1 MKFSG
6 LQKISLIDYPNKVAS
21 VLFTPGCNLRCGF
34 CHNWRIVTDPKPPFL
49 QEAQALEILES
60 RKKYV
65 DSVVVTGGEPTMHKE
80 LPKFLAK
87 LKARGFMVKLDT
99 NGFYPEV
106 LEECLAS
113 VDYVAMDV
121 KTCLDKYR
129 LLGAKDTMGLM
140 RSAEIL
146 KTGKV
151 PYEFR
156 TTTVPDIVTAE
167 DVTCIGELIKG
178 ASTHAFQ
185 QFVPQDTLD
194 KRFEGLKP
202 YAAESITE
210 FAGTISCPTLGSFH
224 PRWLSPFGRC

>member
-21 VLFTPGCNLRCGF
+21 VLFTPGCNLRCPF
-34 CHNWRIVTDPKPPFL
+34 CHNWRIVVDPKPPFL
-49 QEAQALEILES
+49 QEAAALEILEK

-65 DSVVVTGGEPTMHKE
+65 DAVVVTGGEPTMHKE

-121 KTCLDKYR
+121 KTCPEKYE
-129 LLGAKDTMGLM
+129 LLGAKDTTGLM
-140 RSAEIL
+140 RSVEML

-156 TTTVPDIVTAE
+156 TTAVPELVTAQ
-167 DVTCIGELIKG
+167 DANLIGEMVKG
-178 ASTHAFQ
+178 SKIHAFQ
-185 QFVPQDTLD
+185 QFVPEDTLD
-194 KRFEGLKP
+194 KRFQTLKP
-202 YAAESITE
+202 YPQETINDFAKIINHYTE
-210 FAGTISCPTLGSFH
+210 NVVL
-224 PRWLSPFGRC
+224 RM

>member
-21 VLFTPGCNLRCGF
+21 VLYTPGCNLRCPF
-34 CHNWRIVTDPKPPFL
+34 CHNWRIVVDPKPPFL
-49 QEAQALEILES
+49 HEAAALKILES

-65 DSVVVTGGEPTMHKE
+65 DAVVVTGGEPTMHKE

-106 LEECLAS
+106 LEECLPY

-121 KTCLDKYR
+121 KTSLEKYKQ
-129 LLGAKDTMGLM
+129 LGTKDTVGLI
-140 RSAEIL
+140 RTVEIL

-156 TTTVPDIVTAE
+156 TTAVPEFVTVE
-167 DVTCIGELIKG
+167 DVKCIGEMVKG
-178 ASTHAFQ
+178 AKTHAFQ

-194 KRFEGLKP
+194 KKFEGFKP
-202 YAAESITE
+202 YAPKTITE
-210 FAGTISCPTLGSFH
+210 FAETMKKYAENVIL
-224 PRWLSPFGRC
+224 RV

>member
-21 VLFTPGCNLRCGF
+21 VLFTPGCNLRCPF
-34 CHNWRIVTDPKPPFL
+34 CHNWRIAVDPKPPFL
-49 QEAQALEILES
+49 QETVALEILEA

-65 DSVVVTGGEPTMHKE
+65 DAVVVTGGEPTMHKE

-87 LKARGFMVKLDT
+87 LKERGFMVKLDT

-106 LEECLAS
+106 LEECLPY
-113 VDYVAMDV
+113 VDYVALDV
-121 KTCLDKYR
+121 KTSLEKYKQ
-129 LLGAKDTMGLM
+129 LGTKDTAGLM
-140 RSAEIL
+140 RTVEIL

-156 TTTVPDIVTAE
+156 TTVVPEFVTAE
-167 DVTCIGELIKG
+167 DVKRIGEMVKG
-178 ASTHAFQ
+178 AKTHAFQ

-194 KRFEGLKP
+194 KRFEALKP
-202 YAAESITE
+202 YAPETIAE
-210 FAGTISCPTLGSFH
+210 FAENMKKYAENVIL
-224 PRWLSPFGRC
+224 RV